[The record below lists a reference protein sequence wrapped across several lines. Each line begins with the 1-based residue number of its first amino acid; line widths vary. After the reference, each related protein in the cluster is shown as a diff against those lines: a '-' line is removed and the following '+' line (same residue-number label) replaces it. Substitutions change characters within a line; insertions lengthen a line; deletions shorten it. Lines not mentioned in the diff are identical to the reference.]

1 MTTALETTTA
11 IQDKLYA
18 GMIVGQKAVIDSVK
32 SWADIVETMYAKMP
46 DLMKSEPMKPL
57 QLMEN
62 TIGFTEKV
70 VSSQKDFFSKLVD
83 AAKPVTTIATSAATT
98 AAAKATS
105 PK

>member
-46 DLMKSEPMKPL
+46 ELMKAEPMKPA
-57 QLMEN
+57 QLMET

-70 VSSQKDFFSKLVD
+70 VASQKEFIAKLVE
-83 AAKPVTTIATSAATT
+83 AATPVTKLATSAATT
-98 AAAKATS
+98 AAKAAS
-105 PK
+105 SK